1 MCRSSMRV
9 VAALAFIVCACE
21 RKSPPQ
27 SAEQSGGT
35 AAQGVSSAPG
45 QGPSGGIHAASPGEP
60 GTPGVPAATEG
71 DAILIGE
78 VGSLTGAEASF
89 GISTRNGIEL
99 AVNQANAAGGVK
111 GKRIAVR
118 VYDDQ
123 SKPEEAANAA
133 TRLISQDHVKLILG
147 EVAST
152 NSLAM
157 AQKAQPG
164 QVPMISPSSTN
175 PKVTLVG
182 NYIFRVCFID
192 PFQGFVM
199 AKFARENL
207 KVTRAA
213 VLKDNKSDYSLGL
226 TEYFTR
232 KFTEM
237 GGKIVTTEA
246 YSKGDTDFR
255 SQLTA
260 IKGQKP
266 DAIYVPGYYND
277 VGIVARQARELG
289 IKAPLLGGDGWR
301 SEKLWELGG
310 NAIVGSY
317 FSNHYSPD
325 DPSPRVQSFLT
336 KYKAAYGG
344 IPDSLAALGYD
355 AANVSIHAMQQAP
368 DLSGPSIRAAIA
380 QTKDFPGVAGTIT
393 LDENRNPVKPAVVLQ
408 VGSGKNKYI
417 ATISP

>member
-1 MCRSSMRV
+1 MRGYSVALILTLGSLPLGCEKRS
-9 VAALAFIVCACE
+9 E
-21 RKSPPQ
+21 PGP
-27 SAEQSGGT
+27 SAGASGGT
-35 AAQGVSSAPG
+35 PTPPPGTSASSPTSADTKVPG
-45 QGPSGGIHAASPGEP
+45 SPSGGAAVSDSD
-60 GTPGVPAATEG
+60 V
-71 DAILIGE
+71 ILLGE
-78 VGSLTGAEASF
+78 VGSLTGSEATF
-89 GISTRNGIEL
+89 GISTRDGIEL
-99 AVNQANAAGGVK
+99 ALKEANQAGGVK
-111 GKRIAVR
+111 GKKVAVR

-123 SKPEEAANAA
+123 GKPEEAANAV
-133 TRLISQDHVKLILG
+133 TRLISQDRVKLILG
-147 EVAST
+147 EVASS

-157 AQKAQPG
+157 APKCQSG
-164 QVPMISPSSTN
+164 QVPMITPSSTN
-175 PKVTLVG
+175 PKVTAVG
-182 NYIFRVCFID
+182 DYIFRVCFID

-199 AKFARENL
+199 AKFAKENL
-207 KVTRAA
+207 KFTRAA
-213 VLKDNKSDYSLGL
+213 VLKDLKSAYSLGL
-226 TEYFTR
+226 TEVFTR

-237 GGKIVTTEA
+237 GGKIVATEA
-246 YSKGDTDFR
+246 YSKGDSDFR
-255 SQLTA
+255 AQLTA
-260 IKGQKP
+260 IKGHKP
-266 DAIYVPGYYND
+266 DAIYVPGYYTD
-277 VGIVARQARELG
+277 VGIVARQAREIG
-289 IKAPLLGGDGWR
+289 IKAPLLGGDGWD

-310 NAIVGSY
+310 SAIVGSY

-355 AANVSIHAMQQAP
+355 AANVAIHAMQQAP